1 MGTYY
6 TLGVIQKFTAQSEQ
20 ALSEEKWKQLV
31 SERIDREL
39 FEIAFSNQQM
49 QGVLRDKLFEDNI
62 KDFYSKLK
70 KITHYTDIDYYF
82 KENGTQIANYDS
94 GRTRIDLYD
103 GEAKKIVITVDYKLL
118 FVEGKVLAEGFSIE
132 PTLINWL
139 FRHSDFGNCLAGSII
154 SDIFG

>member
-6 TLGVIQKFTAQSEQ
+6 TLGVIQKFMAQSEQ

-31 SERIDREL
+31 SERIDMEL
-39 FEIAFSNQQM
+39 FEMTFSNQQI

-70 KITHYTDIDYYF
+70 KITHYTSIDYYF

-94 GRTRIDLYD
+94 GRTHIDLYD
-103 GEAKKIVITVDYKLL
+103 RKAKKIMIT
-118 FVEGKVLAEGFSIE
+118 
-132 PTLINWL
+132 
-139 FRHSDFGNCLAGSII
+139 
-154 SDIFG
+154 